1 MYVTD
6 MGLITA
12 KLESM
17 GNVTTAKIIK
27 DYINNHKISN
37 YVEGVKY
44 YNNENTEI
52 INRKLYYYDSGGNRI
67 EDDEAVNNKVPHN
80 FHKLL
85 VDQKVSY
92 LFGKPIAIS
101 NDKDKA
107 LTDSVNDK
115 FGDDFND
122 DIVLLGRN
130 SSNKGIEWLHPFL
143 NSTGEFDYVLIPAEE
158 VIPIWDSAY
167 QKELDAVIR
176 YYPIWVNGKETIKAE
191 YWTTQTVEYYIKTD
205 TGEYVLDDTEEEN
218 PRSHFYKTTS
228 DKTLG
233 YGWEKVPFIPFRN
246 NPEEYS
252 DLKFYKQLIDQYDK
266 NVSDL
271 ANNLEELQEIVFILK
286 GYEGTDLAEF
296 KQNLKKYKGIKVSED
311 GDVTSLRIEI
321 PIEAKKEMLDRLEEN
336 IFMFG
341 QGVNSKTDKFGNN
354 PTGVAL
360 KFIYNLLDLKANI
373 MERRFKKAIRQ
384 FLWFVIEGIKI
395 EDGSN
400 STDNCYKDF
409 QITVTKSSITND
421 AETVDICS
429 KSAGVISDE
438 TIVAHHPYAENPQ
451 EELQRLEKQQ
461 QQSEDRNPYLD
472 DNKVGGD
479 NEE

>member
-6 MGLITA
+6 MDLITA
-12 KLESM
+12 KLESL

-27 DYINNHKISN
+27 DYIDNHRISR
-37 YVEGVKY
+37 YTEGEKY

-52 INRKLYYYDSGGNRI
+52 TNREMYYYDAKGNRTKD
-67 EDDEAVNNKVPHN
+67 EDAVNNKVPHN

-92 LFGKPIAIS
+92 LFGKPITMS
-101 NDKDKA
+101 NDKDKK
-107 LTDSVNDK
+107 LTDTINDK
-115 FGDDFND
+115 LGDDFND

-130 SSNKGIEWLHPFL
+130 SSNKGIEWLHPYL
-143 NSTGEFDYVLIPAEE
+143 DKLGEFDYVIIPAEE
-158 VIPIWDSAY
+158 VIPIWESAY
-167 QKELDAVIR
+167 LKDIEALIR
-176 YYPIWVNGKETIKAE
+176 YYPIWINGKETIKAE
-191 YWTTQTVEYYIKTD
+191 YWTEEQVEYYIKSD

-218 PRSHFYKTTS
+218 PRSHFYKTS
-228 DKTLG
+228 GHKKLG
-233 YGWEKVPFIPFRN
+233 FGWGKVPFIPFRN

-271 ANNLEELQEIVFILK
+271 ANNLEELQEIIFILK

-296 KQNLKKYKGIKVSED
+296 KENLKKFKGIKVSED

-360 KFIYNLLDLKANI
+360 KFIYSLLDLKANI
-373 MERRFKKAIRQ
+373 MERRFKKAIRD

-395 EDGSN
+395 EQGSN
-400 STDNCYKDF
+400 SKDNNYKDF
-409 QITVTKSSITND
+409 QVTVTKSPITND

-438 TIVAHHPYAENPQ
+438 TIVAHHPYVENPQ
-451 EELQRLEKQQ
+451 EELQRLKKQ
-461 QQSEDRNPYLD
+461 QQSEDRNPYSD